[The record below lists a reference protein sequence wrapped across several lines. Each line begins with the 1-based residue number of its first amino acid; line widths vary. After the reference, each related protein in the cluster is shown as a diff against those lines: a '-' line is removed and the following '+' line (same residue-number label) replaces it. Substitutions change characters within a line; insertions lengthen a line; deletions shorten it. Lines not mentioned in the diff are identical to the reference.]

1 MMKTGLPDGHYRVAR
16 KSLYE
21 PIINRQLWS
30 GCPEKAK
37 LKSVV
42 LLLQPLLLYVDKAK
56 SV

>member
-1 MMKTGLPDGHYRVAR
+1 MMKTGLPDGHYRVA
-16 KSLYE
+16 KK